1 MRKPSDLGFD
11 DSKHI
16 LPELITNY
24 HSVKNE
30 NNMVLNGQILMFNMV
45 AQRLTEIKDEQRQT
59 IDSRCEKAVQI
70 ASQHKTSVYWCNF
83 NKESELLCQLDKSA
97 YEIKGAMTLDK
108 KEELLLAFANGEIK
122 KLVTKAKMTAFG
134 LNWQHCN
141 HTVYFP
147 TFSYEQYYQAI
158 RRFWRFGQRNEVICD
173 LVYSDG
179 QKRVIDSLMAKTAKA
194 NELFSKLNSSIN
206 SQYTDK
212 KVEFNKA
219 IELPNFIN
227 KTK

>member
-1 MRKPSDLGFD
+1 
-11 DSKHI
+11 
-16 LPELITNY
+16 
-24 HSVKNE
+24 
-30 NNMVLNGQILMFNMV
+30 
-45 AQRLTEIKDEQRQT
+45 
-59 IDSRCEKAVQI
+59 
-70 ASQHKTSVYWCNF
+70 
-83 NKESELLCQLDKSA
+83 
-97 YEIKGAMTLDK
+97 
-108 KEELLLAFANGEIK
+108 
-122 KLVTKAKMTAFG
+122 MTAFG

-158 RRFWRFGQRNEVICD
+158 RRFWRFGQKNEVICD